1 MRRHD
6 GFLCG
11 EECPVIGDAEPASGR
26 RLPATP
32 YPDSTERAYAAALA
46 PLVKDLREITGGL
59 VEDLGRYAVED
70 AARLTRSAALAGKL
84 RELRDRVLGRWETS
98 SIIRKIPLGNY
109 VEGVDAIHR
118 RATFE
123 QLTRAIELS
132 PLDLPPDSVAWIKAS
147 DGTFSTAKSVSWAKA
162 NARLIRSIAEG
173 HLDRVADVVAEGVR
187 VGSRAEVVAT
197 RLREGV
203 QISARK
209 AKSIA
214 RDQIATLQGQVVA
227 ARQTRLGIAK
237 YRWRTVGDSR
247 VRTAHRAREG
257 QIFAWDKPPP
267 DGHPGQPINCRCY
280 AEPVLDDIL
289 RDLAGR

>member
-1 MRRHD
+1 MRRHE

-11 EECPVIGDAEPASGR
+11 EECPEYGDAAPASGP

-32 YPDSTERAYAAALA
+32 YPDSAERAYAAALA
-46 PLVKDLREITGGL
+46 PLIKDLRAVTGAL
-59 VEDLGRYAVED
+59 VEGLDRYTVED
-70 AARLTRSAALAGKL
+70 AARMTRSAALAGKL
-84 RELRDRVLGRWETS
+84 AELRDRVLERWETS
-98 SIIRKIPLGNY
+98 SIIRKIPLGDY
-109 VEGVDAIHR
+109 VEGVDAINR

-123 QLTRAIELS
+123 QLTKAIELS
-132 PLDLPPDSVAWIKAS
+132 PLDLPPDSVAWVKAS
-147 DGTFSTAKSVSWAKA
+147 DGSFSAAKSVSWAKS
-162 NARLIRSIAEG
+162 NARLIRSIAAG

-187 VGSRAEVVAT
+187 VGSRAEVVAG

-257 QIFAWDKPPP
+257 QIFEWAKPPP

>member
-1 MRRHD
+1 MKHYD
-6 GFLCG
+6 GHLCG
-11 EECPVIGDAEPASGR
+11 EECPAYGDAAPGR
-26 RLPATP
+26 GPRLPATP
-32 YPDSTERAYAAALA
+32 YPDSAERAYAAALA
-46 PLVKDLREITGGL
+46 PLIKDLRAVTGAL
-59 VEDLGRYAVED
+59 VEGLDRYTVED
-70 AARLTRSAALAGKL
+70 AARMTRSAALAGKL
-84 RELRDRVLGRWETS
+84 AELRDRVLERWETS
-98 SIIRKIPLGNY
+98 SIIRKIPLGDY
-109 VEGVDAIHR
+109 VEGVDAINR

-123 QLTRAIELS
+123 QLTKAIELS
-132 PLDLPPDSVAWIKAS
+132 PLDLPRDAVAWVKAS
-147 DGTFSTAKSVSWAKA
+147 DGTFSAAKSVSWAKS
-162 NARLIRSIAEG
+162 NARLIRSIAAG

-187 VGSRAEVVAT
+187 VGSRAEVVAG

-257 QIFAWDKPPP
+257 QIFSWDKPPS

>member
-1 MRRHD
+1 VRRHD
-6 GFLCG
+6 GYLCG
-11 EECPVIGDAEPASGR
+11 EECPVIGDAAPVRGP

-32 YPDSTERAYAAALA
+32 YPDSAERAYAAALA
-46 PLVKDLREITGGL
+46 PLVKDLRQATAGL
-59 VEDLGRYAVED
+59 VEDLGRYTVED
-70 AARLTRSAALAGKL
+70 AARMTRSAALAGKL
-84 RELRDRVLGRWETS
+84 RELRDRVLERWETK
-98 SIIRKIPLGNY
+98 SIVRKIPLVDY

-123 QLTRAIELS
+123 QLTKAIELS
-132 PLDLPPDSVAWIKAS
+132 PLDLPPDAAAWVKAS
-147 DGTFSTAKSVSWAKA
+147 DGTFSTAKSDAWARS
-162 NARLIRSIAEG
+162 NARLIRSIAEA

-187 VGSRAEVVAT
+187 VGSRADVVAG

-209 AKSIA
+209 AKAIA

-227 ARQTRLGIAK
+227 ARQTKLGITR

-257 QIFAWDKPPP
+257 QIFAWDRPPA

-289 RDLAGR
+289 RDLTRE